1 MGRKV
6 WDVKHITNDMLCFA
20 HHMTWLA
27 TDKTGQ
33 ENSRDFQEFQENFSQ
48 ISLPHY
54 IHVTSKGNKFKKKKK
69 RGM

>member
-33 ENSRDFQEFQENFSQ
+33 ENSRDFQEFQENFPNNV
-48 ISLPHY
+48 IL
-54 IHVTSKGNKFKKKKK
+54 K
-69 RGM
+69 